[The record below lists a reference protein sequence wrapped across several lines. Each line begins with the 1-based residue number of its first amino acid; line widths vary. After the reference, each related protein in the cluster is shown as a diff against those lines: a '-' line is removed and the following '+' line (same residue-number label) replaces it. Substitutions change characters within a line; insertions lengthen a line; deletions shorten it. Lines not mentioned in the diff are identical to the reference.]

1 MEEARPIHEVFLPL
15 ARQVAKAMQ
24 GRVGRMQDVHDNEP
38 FTVSEKSN
46 DDGTTTLLYSR
57 THVHDG
63 AVEFKNIASAGIGD
77 TTIGDETITHS
88 DTLGSNEEDVYSAV
102 SDVEVDFADT
112 FQESDS
118 EADTSSEGT
127 SLKVSAEGEGGVE
140 GFGSFKSSVEA
151 EAHAEFTQSEGHE
164 TSRGS
169 EGDNETTIPKGVHA
183 KIIET
188 RSRAD
193 GVATAT
199 TTGKFSFVI
208 GAGHHSGGHFVSY
221 HHGVGHV
228 YFKSWTQYVDVIKLE
243 APNNWPLANAFIEHP
258 MAPKDREKATKVLD
272 GRLRYTLAFT
282 GRVKRDYQV
291 LTLQPDGTYK

>member
-1 MEEARPIHEVFLPL
+1 
-15 ARQVAKAMQ
+15 MQ

-38 FTVSEKSN
+38 FTVAERSN

-57 THVHDG
+57 TRVHDG
-63 AVEFKNIASAGIGD
+63 AIEFKNIASAGIGD
-77 TTIGDETITHS
+77 TIIGDETINKS
-88 DTLGSNEEDVYSAV
+88 DTLGSNEEDVYNPVA
-102 SDVEVDFADT
+102 DTEVDFADT
-112 FQESDS
+112 FEESDS
-118 EADTSSEGT
+118 KESGSSEGT

-199 TTGKFSFVI
+199 TTGKVLVRYWGWPPLGRSLRLVSSRRRPRIFQELDSVR
-208 GAGHHSGGHFVSY
+208 GRAQARCAEQLAAGQRLHP
-221 HHGVGHV
+221 
-228 YFKSWTQYVDVIKLE
+228 
-243 APNNWPLANAFIEHP
+243 APNGTESH
-258 MAPKDREKATKVLD
+258 RESD
-272 GRLRYTLAFT
+272 EGSGRLPALYAGVHGARET
-282 GRVKRDYQV
+282 G
-291 LTLQPDGTYK
+291 L

>member
-1 MEEARPIHEVFLPL
+1 MEESRPIHEVFLPL

-38 FTVSEKSN
+38 FTVAERSN

-57 THVHDG
+57 TRVHDG
-63 AVEFKNIASAGIGD
+63 AIEFKNIASAGIGD
-77 TTIGDETITHS
+77 TIIGDETINHS
-88 DTLGSNEEDVYSAV
+88 DTLGSNEEDVYNPV
-102 SDVEVDFADT
+102 GDVEVDFADT
-112 FQESDS
+112 FEETDS
-118 EADTSSEGT
+118 EEDVSSEGT

-169 EGDNETTIPKGVHA
+169 EGDNSTTIPKGVHA

-208 GAGHHSGGHFVSY
+208 GAGHHSGGKFVSY
-221 HHGVGHV
+221 HHGVGHAF
-228 YFKSWTQYVDVIKLE
+228 FKSWTQYVDVLKRD
-243 APNNWPLANAFIEHP
+243 APNNWPLANEFIRHP
-258 MAPKDREKATKVLD
+258 MDPKAIEKATKVLD
-272 GRLRYTLAFT
+272 GSLRYQLAFT

-291 LTLQPDGTYK
+291 LVQQPDGTWK